1 MPSTSRGPNLE
12 LPNSMRPI
20 RRPPPRM
27 AAFAV
32 PSTSRNPDEQP
43 SAKRRQ
49 IETRQKQ
56 LDSLKKIENRYKNLQ
71 REEAEGARAKEPKL
85 SNNTPSK
92 EAAAKETPKK
102 QCPCHKLSMFVLDI
116 RYVTVMF
123 QFNKDKLII

>member
-71 REEAEGARAKEPKL
+71 RCVQTKPNPQGCQRAMPHR
-85 SNNTPSK
+85 PH
-92 EAAAKETPKK
+92 PFGFHRR
-102 QCPCHKLSMFVLDI
+102 QHF
-116 RYVTVMF
+116 
-123 QFNKDKLII
+123 